1 MKEQQAA
8 SDTTRNPVAEEA
20 FREIDKEMSEHLGIP
35 IRDITIRR
43 ERTQSMFDMLRRIK
57 DGGAILGE
65 GFYIKREATSFAVF
79 RKGIGLQHVA
89 PRVVTV
95 TTMFTPQM
103 FFEGIR

>member
-1 MKEQQAA
+1 MTQHILTTVHDSTIQAQA
-8 SDTTRNPVAEEA
+8 L
-20 FREIDKEMSEHLGIP
+20 REIDLEMSDHLGIP
-35 IRDITIRR
+35 VRDITIRR

-65 GFYIKREATSFAVF
+65 GFYIKREPTCFTVF

>member
-1 MKEQQAA
+1 MNAPTAPPITAPSK
-8 SDTTRNPVAEEA
+8 VAQEA
-20 FREIDKEMSEHLGIP
+20 LREIDQEMSEHLGIP
-35 IRDITIRR
+35 VRDVTVRR
-43 ERTQSMFDMLRRIK
+43 ERTQSMFDMLRRIQN
-57 DGGAILGE
+57 GGAILGE

-95 TTMFTPQM
+95 TTMFTPAM